1 MREIDLIMNPDFI
14 KEAAHAFPDQIVLS
28 VDVWN
33 GKVAKDGWRST
44 SSFDPIPFVREFE
57 NIALAGIIVTDI
69 DTHIGDA
76 EDALALVSS
85 IAAVAKAPVIASGI
99 VRSLDDISRQK
110 FVHNVSGAIIGRALF
125 QKDVNLGEALAV
137 ANAVTGPT
145 PDFI

>member
-1 MREIDLIMNPDFI
+1 MNNKNIKPKEFIIEIMDYMIRAGLTDYTGGNMALRVGEKIYSTPSGASVYKRWKMDLQD
-14 KEAAHAFPDQIVLS
+14 
-28 VDVWN
+28 
-33 GKVAKDGWRST
+33 
-44 SSFDPIPFVREFE
+44 
-57 NIALAGIIVTDI
+57 IIVTDI

-99 VRSLDDISRQK
+99 VRSLDDISRLK